1 MAHTVASTFWQ
12 RMDRAEQALCRRVN
26 RSCQRRT
33 VQTFFVVVSR
43 LGDGILWYALM
54 AVIALA
60 DPVDGPATA
69 LRMAI
74 AARPEWRAVPGAQVA
89 IRARAAV
96 HRTRTSCVVPHRSI
110 ATAFL
115 RATRCTRSIS
125 RALASAHDPRLF
137 FVLAP
142 FAALVAASRVVLGLH
157 YPTDVAAGALL
168 GGSLAALTLGVWP
181 T

>member
-1 MAHTVASTFWQ
+1 MAHTVASTFWR

-26 RSCQRRT
+26 RSCQGRVVR
-33 VQTFFVVVSR
+33 TFFVVVSR
-43 LGDGILWYALM
+43 IGDGIFWYALM
-54 AVIALA
+54 AAIALA
-60 DPVDGPATA
+60 DPVDGPGTA

-74 AARPEWRAVPGAQVA
+74 AGTAGVA
-89 IRARAAV
+89 
-96 HRTRTSCVVPHRSI
+96 
-110 ATAFL
+110 L
-115 RATRCTRSIS
+115 Y
-125 RALASAHDPRLF
+125 RALKSRFVRERPYIAHPDILCGTAPLDRYSFPSGHTLHAVNFTLLAGAYEPWLF
-137 FVLAP
+137 VVLAP